1 MAALRRYWLY
11 YLLIA
16 PALIYF
22 AVFVFYP
29 MGQLIWLSFQKAGIL
44 GARGFVGL
52 ENYNKIIAAPNVW
65 RATANTLILAA
76 EITFFSTLLPI
87 IPAIALAEII
97 PGWIKSALQTIIYS
111 PYLLSWVIVI
121 GIVVNTLSPIGLVNS
136 VLLDLHLIDRPIAFF
151 SSPDWAQP
159 LVVGQTVWKEI
170 GFNALIY
177 LSAILSLNP
186 EIIDSAEVDGANG
199 WHKVWDF
206 VIPHIRPMIGVL
218 FVVHLQG
225 ALHLFDAAFLML
237 NGSTADR
244 VTTLAIFAYQRGL
257 LQFDLGMAS
266 AAGVV
271 LLGLCLIAVVVTRF
285 LLPSTTRL

>member
-1 MAALRRYWLY
+1 M
-11 YLLIA
+11 
-16 PALIYF
+16 
-22 AVFVFYP
+22 
-29 MGQLIWLSFQKAGIL
+29 
-44 GARGFVGL
+44 
-52 ENYNKIIAAPNVW
+52 KIIAAPNVW
-65 RATANTLILAA
+65 QATWNTLALAA

-87 IPAIALAEII
+87 IPAVALAEII
-97 PGWIKSALQTIIYS
+97 PNWIKNTLQTIIYS

-121 GIVVNTLSPIGLVNS
+121 GIAVNTLSPIGLVNS

-151 SSPDWAQP
+151 ASPDWAQP
-159 LVVGQTVWKEI
+159 LLVGQTIWKEI

-186 EIIDSAEVDGANG
+186 EIIDSAEIDGANG
-199 WHKVWDF
+199 WHKVRDF

-218 FVVHLQG
+218 LVVHLQG
-225 ALHLFDAAFLML
+225 ALHLFDAAYLML

-244 VTTLAIFAYQRGL
+244 VTTLAIFAYKRGL

-266 AAGVV
+266 AAGAV
-271 LLGLCLIAVVVTRF
+271 LLGLCLLAVVVTRF

>member
-1 MAALRRYWLY
+1 MLALRRYWLF

-16 PALIYF
+16 PALLYF

-29 MGQLIWLSFQKAGIL
+29 MGQLLWLSFQKAGIA

-52 ENYNKIIAAPNVW
+52 ENYKKIIAAPNVW
-65 RATANTLILAA
+65 QATWNTLALAA
-76 EITFFSTLLPI
+76 EITLFSTLLPI
-87 IPAIALAEII
+87 IPAVALAEIM
-97 PGWIKSALQTIIYS
+97 PGWIKNSLQTIIYS

-121 GIVVNTLSPIGLVNS
+121 GIAVNTLSPIGLVNS
-136 VLLDLHLIDRPIAFF
+136 VLLDLHLVDQPIAFF
-151 SSPDWAQP
+151 ASPDWAHP
-159 LVVGQTVWKEI
+159 LLVGQTVWKEI

-186 EIIDSAEVDGANG
+186 EIIDAADIDGANG

-225 ALHLFDAAFLML
+225 ALHLFDAAYLML

-244 VTTLAIFAYQRGL
+244 VTTLAIFAYKRGL

-285 LLPSTTRL
+285 LLPSTTRF